1 MRGRCGRN
9 TSQEV
14 RGGPFEVLTLE
25 GRPEGHID
33 QREKLF
39 SKRELQVQRLKA
51 ATMLSSFI
59 RREGAQSELRSE
71 SQVQIRSSRASHVG
85 LTIWI
90 ILLRRKGSNHL
101 LPPQPRIYLSICMK
115 GFPKHCVFT
124 IYILHLL

>member
-1 MRGRCGRN
+1 MRGRCGGN

-33 QREKLF
+33 QWEKLF

-71 SQVQIRSSRASHVG
+71 R
-85 LTIWI
+85 L
-90 ILLRRKGSNHL
+90 K
-101 LPPQPRIYLSICMK
+101 LSLMLK
-115 GFPKHCVFT
+115 NES
-124 IYILHLL
+124 